1 MTFERQIRPDTTRGT
16 RVCGRLSTMT
26 GGDRQ
31 SQLTVADTFWFKYTL
46 SALAAVVAESGIM
59 LVFLKF
65 RCNFFYIR
73 PKSKDN

>member
-1 MTFERQIRPDTTRGT
+1 
-16 RVCGRLSTMT
+16 MT

-59 LVFLKF
+59 LVFL
-65 RCNFFYIR
+65 NFDVKKIIFVRSPRTINTHVVHVSR
-73 PKSKDN
+73 A

>member
-1 MTFERQIRPDTTRGT
+1 
-16 RVCGRLSTMT
+16 MT

-65 RCNFFYIR
+65 RCDFIFVPSPRTINTHVVHV
-73 PKSKDN
+73 